1 MSMLTSRFVLSGLA
15 ILIDQTLLSLA
26 SAITLLTT
34 PGLAKLRRIILTLSQ
49 NLKHLTPTPEEA
61 LLNRSLEY
69 FHLFTLGPTEFV
81 KWAKETGGKG
91 YDYDEMKTML
101 GLLYSEQMGKARI
114 SGGGVV
120 GGQSGRERSLG
131 VRRAYNECLI
141 ELNEALWSH

>member
-101 GLLYSEQMGKARI
+101 GLLYSEQLGKARI
-114 SGGGVV
+114 SGGSVV